1 MRRGYAKKFCAAL
14 LLCPL
19 AFGGCMRQTDAQDPS
34 EERQEED
41 IQIGI
46 TFDSFIIERWQRDRD
61 VFVSAAQELGAQV
74 NVQNANGDM
83 EEQIAQ
89 VDYFIEKKM
98 DVIVIVMVASGED
111 GSGLIEAVKRA
122 QRAGIP
128 VVAYDRLI
136 LNADVD
142 LYISFDNVEVGR
154 LMGEHMRE
162 HLEEGGE
169 LLQVCGPLADYN
181 VPQIMEGFE
190 EALAGSELKVMETA
204 YAESWLG
211 ETGAVVTSEYLKE
224 HYDVDGIMC
233 GNDNIAG
240 NAVRALS
247 ERRMAG
253 KVCVVGQ
260 DADLDA
266 CQRIVEGTQCMTVY
280 KPVEKL
286 ARRAAELSVALA
298 EGEKIRVLDAG
309 GADAMTVTQDAD
321 GAVTVTQNADGAV
334 TVAQE
339 SGITVPESIYD
350 GTCQVPYERLEP
362 VAVTKENMDEV
373 ITGKYHEESD
383 IYLNV
388 RN

>member
-1 MRRGYAKKFCAAL
+1 MRTRSGKKWNTGLAL
-14 LLCPL
+14 LLCL
-19 AFGGCMRQTDAQDPS
+19 AGLSGCQNASGLPETSETEQ
-34 EERQEED
+34 EER

-61 VFVSAAQELGAQV
+61 VFVSAAQELGAEV

-89 VDYFIEKKM
+89 MDYFIQKEM
-98 DVIVIVMVASGED
+98 DVIVVVMVASDED
-111 GSGLIEAVKRA
+111 ERGLIEAVGRA
-122 QRAGIP
+122 QKAGIP

-142 LYISFDNVEVGR
+142 LYISFDNVQVGR
-154 LMGEHMRE
+154 LMAEHMQE
-162 HLEEGGE
+162 HLGEGGE
-169 LLQVCGPLADYN
+169 LLQVCGPMADYN
-181 VPQIMEGFE
+181 VPQVMEGFE
-190 EALAGSELKVMETA
+190 EVLEDGDLKIMETE
-204 YAESWLG
+204 YAEEWLA
-211 ETGAVVTSEYLKE
+211 ETGFTATGAYLKN
-224 HYDVDGIMC
+224 HYEVDGVMC
-233 GNDNIAG
+233 GNDSIAG
-240 NAVRALS
+240 HAVRALS

-286 ARRAAELSVALA
+286 ARRAAELAVALA
-298 EGEKIRVLDAG
+298 EGSRIATAG
-309 GADAMTVTQDAD
+309 AAGSDPASSGNSGTDL
-321 GAVTVTQNADGAV
+321 
-334 TVAQE
+334 QE
-339 SGITVPESIYD
+339 IKVQGSIHD
-350 GTCQVPYERLEP
+350 GTWQVPYECLEP
-362 VAVTKENMDEV
+362 VAVTRENMDEV

-388 RN
+388 WN

>member
-1 MRRGYAKKFCAAL
+1 MRKRSGKKWNTGLAL
-14 LLCPL
+14 LLCL
-19 AFGGCMRQTDAQDPS
+19 AGLSGCQNASGLPETSETEQ
-34 EERQEED
+34 EER

-61 VFVSAAQELGAQV
+61 VFVSAAQELGAEV

-89 VDYFIEKKM
+89 MDYFIQKEM
-98 DVIVIVMVASGED
+98 DVIVVVMVASDED
-111 GSGLIEAVKRA
+111 ESGLIEAVGRA
-122 QRAGIP
+122 QKAGIP

-142 LYISFDNVEVGR
+142 LYISFDNVQVGR
-154 LMGEHMRE
+154 LMAEHMQE
-162 HLEEGGE
+162 HLGEGGE
-169 LLQVCGPLADYN
+169 LLQVCGPMADYN
-181 VPQIMEGFE
+181 VPQVMEGFE
-190 EALAGSELKVMETA
+190 EVLEDSDLEIMETE
-204 YAESWLG
+204 YAEEWLA
-211 ETGAVVTSEYLKE
+211 ETGFTATGAYLKT
-224 HYDVDGIMC
+224 HYEVDGVMC
-233 GNDNIAG
+233 GNDSIAG
-240 NAVRALS
+240 HAVRALS

-280 KPVEKL
+280 TPVEKL
-286 ARRAAELSVALA
+286 ARRAAELAVALA
-298 EGEKIRVLDAG
+298 EGSRIATAG
-309 GADAMTVTQDAD
+309 AAGSEPASSGNSGTDP
-321 GAVTVTQNADGAV
+321 
-334 TVAQE
+334 QE
-339 SGITVPESIYD
+339 IKVQGSIHD
-350 GTCQVPYERLEP
+350 GTWQVPYECLEP
-362 VAVTKENMDEV
+362 VAVTRENMDEV

>member
-1 MRRGYAKKFCAAL
+1 MKREYRKSFCVL
-14 LLCPL
+14 LFLCPL
-19 AFGGCMRQTDAQDPS
+19 LLSGCMKQTSEQDAS
-34 EERQEED
+34 EEYKEEA

-61 VFVSAAQELGAQV
+61 VFVSTAQELGAEV

-83 EEQIAQ
+83 KEQIAQ
-89 VDYFIEKKM
+89 IDYFIQKKM
-98 DVIVIVMVASGED
+98 DVIVVVMVASEED
-111 GSGLIEAVKRA
+111 ESGLTEAVGRA
-122 QRAGIP
+122 QKAGIP

-142 LYISFDNVEVGR
+142 LYISFDNVQVGR
-154 LMGEHMRE
+154 LMAEHMRE
-162 HLEEGGE
+162 HLSEGGE
-169 LLQVCGPLADYN
+169 LLQVCGPMADYN
-181 VPQIMEGFE
+181 VPQVMEGFA
-190 EALAGSELKVMETA
+190 EALEGSDLKIMETE
-204 YAESWLG
+204 YAEGWLA
-211 ETGAVVTSEYLKE
+211 ETGFTATGTYLKT
-224 HYDVDGIMC
+224 HYEVDGIMG
-233 GNDNIAG
+233 GNDSIAG
-240 NAVRALS
+240 HAVRALS

-298 EGEKIRVLDAG
+298 EGSRIVTADAAGSDAASAG
-309 GADAMTVTQDAD
+309 GNSGTTPQEIKVQD
-321 GAVTVTQNADGAV
+321 
-334 TVAQE
+334 
-339 SGITVPESIYD
+339 SIHD
-350 GTCQVPYERLEP
+350 GTWQVPYECLEP
-362 VAVTKENMDEV
+362 TAVTRENMDEV

>member
-19 AFGGCMRQTDAQDPS
+19 ALGGCMRQADMQDPS
-34 EERQEED
+34 EERQEEE

-46 TFDSFIIERWQRDRD
+46 TFDSFIIERWRRDRD

-98 DVIVIVMVASGED
+98 DVIVIVMVVSGED

-169 LLQVCGPLADYN
+169 LLQVCGPTADYN
-181 VPQIMEGFE
+181 VSQVMEGFE
-190 EALAGSELKVMETA
+190 DAIAGSDLRIMETA
-204 YAESWLG
+204 YAEGWLG
-211 ETGAVVTSEYLKE
+211 ETGALATSEYLKN
-224 HYDVDGIMC
+224 HYEVSGIMC

-240 NAVRALS
+240 NAIRALS
-247 ERRMAG
+247 ERRLAG

-298 EGEKIRVLDAG
+298 GGKTIAAADSDTMMVTPDGDTPTTINIKVL
-309 GADAMTVTQDAD
+309 
-321 GAVTVTQNADGAV
+321 
-334 TVAQE
+334 
-339 SGITVPESIYD
+339 ESIYD